1 MRRDANR
8 PRATLSTSSISY
20 VSPARSNTY
29 STASPPSAAADAPAA
44 RPTRHAYVTAP
55 PAARAAAAARDGEA
69 TVRTVTLCGSTR
81 CAYRPPSAASSV
93 CRGSGAYPAVR
104 ATKPSSPPAGAAVA
118 TEERSASPRNIA
130 GAPAAPCLSGGGS
143 CTTAA
148 TSSDKLTKG
157 HQLRGERGS
166 GRGEVAGRA
175 AAPYIG
181 AGAIFRAPGV
191 Y

>member
-1 MRRDANR
+1 MCAATRTGRGRRSR
-8 PRATLSTSSISY
+8 RARSRRLA
-20 VSPARSNTY
+20 ARSNTY

-44 RPTRHAYVTAP
+44 RPTRHAYVTVP
-55 PAARAAAAARDGEA
+55 PAARAPRPRATGEA

-81 CAYRPPSAASSV
+81 CARPPSAASSV
-93 CRGSGAYPAVR
+93 CRGSGGPGGARHEAELAARGRGGRDGGAIRIAAEQHGR
-104 ATKPSSPPAGAAVA
+104 AGRALP
-118 TEERSASPRNIA
+118 ERGRELHHRRDEQRQAHE
-130 GAPAAPCLSGGGS
+130 
-143 CTTAA
+143 
-148 TSSDKLTKG
+148 G